1 MKRIVQFHR
10 FLSNMEISC
19 LHNVQTAPTYFAEL
33 YESGAKDVL
42 RSVREEY
49 ERLFQPFIDIQKK

>member
-10 FLSNMEISC
+10 FLNNLENSCSN
-19 LHNVQTAPTYFAEL
+19 NVAAAPTYFAQL
-33 YESGAKDVL
+33 YESGAKDIL

-49 ERLFQPFIDIQKK
+49 ERLFQPFIDLQKK

>member
-10 FLSNMEISC
+10 FLSNLESSC
-19 LHNVQTAPTYFAEL
+19 GRNVAAAPTYFAEL
-33 YESGAKDVL
+33 YESGAKDIL
-42 RSVREEY
+42 RTVREEY